1 MDDRARLIEAL
12 LAQPTDAL
20 PLLGLADWHE
30 EYDLPHQAALLRLA
44 YALRNVS
51 YPEEAEGVC
60 HAYFVL
66 QSHYRTSTHYLD
78 AARSV
83 GLCGR
88 EITPLRS
95 WTWPHCLGWH
105 GAARLPG
112 AAAAYRLW
120 RLVGKSEKAGLPAWN
135 RMVLRCELYSCGVIS
150 AQERD
155 REWVTF
161 DRFHRALAI
170 GHPAAHLSWT
180 LRSAGTTIWA
190 MRGGRASGALH
201 VMLAHESA
209 ITAPLLAEL
218 RLLPRHPT
226 SSSPWAEPRRD
237 CWIRRCEAL
246 AIARTY
252 HRDLLR
258 AFHAGEPWVHGK
270 GVYLNLKPKKARLH
284 HP

>member
-30 EYDLPHQAALLRLA
+30 EHDLPHQAALLRLA
-44 YALRNVS
+44 YTLRNVP
-51 YPEEAEGVC
+51 YPEEAEGDC
-60 HAYFVL
+60 HAYFVV
-66 QSHYRTSTHYLD
+66 QMYYRTGKYYLD
-78 AARSV
+78 AAAAVALTGVFGQPSA
-83 GLCGR
+83 
-88 EITPLRS
+88 P
-95 WTWPHCLGWH
+95 WPRRCLGWH

-120 RLVGKSEKAGLPAWN
+120 RIVGKGEKAGLPAWD
-135 RMVLRCELYSCGVIS
+135 RMVLRCELHSCGVLT

-161 DRFHRALAI
+161 DRFHRALAAR
-170 GHPAAHLSWT
+170 HPAGHMSWSLHCAGRT
-180 LRSAGTTIWA
+180 LWA

-209 ITAPLLAEL
+209 ITAPLLTEL

-226 SSSPWAEPRRD
+226 SSLWAAGPRRD
-237 CWIRRCEAL
+237 CWVRRCEAL

-258 AFHAGEPWVHGK
+258 AFHAGEPWFHGK
-270 GVYLNLKPKKARLH
+270 GVYANLKPKKARLDNQ
-284 HP
+284 